1 MPPAFSETA
10 WLRSPDGMVASSAHA
25 GAASALEIRDAEKF
39 TAVYLDGQEL
49 LLDRGTAHAVPK
61 DK

>member
-1 MPPAFSETA
+1 M
-10 WLRSPDGMVASSAHA
+10 ASSAHA
-25 GAASALEIRDAEKF
+25 GAASALKIDGAEVPA

-49 LLDRGTAHAVPK
+49 LLDRGTAHAVSK